1 MKQSHYRSF
10 GFTLIIVMGLF
21 SCNSCSDKLN
31 PYHYGPYLEEGE
43 KLESEHIS
51 ANQPT
56 SRAEYSKFITISL
69 YSGVG
74 IVRINEDKMPEL
86 IKTIDTRMRMSH
98 AKLDR
103 EGLLWIAAPFGINDY
118 LPERQI
124 YVIDPYTERVHKRI
138 DLPEEMERPSFFVFY
153 DDKVYVRGDRD
164 GCSVGIGVIDRN
176 DYSNKLLFEIENAGY
191 EIETGMYRKDNNI
204 FINCSWACTNPDSSK
219 IIKYNPSENLII
231 DSSQFGNHCVFD
243 KEFIYSG
250 SDFLNI
256 PEPRLYKVDYDFVPI
271 SYISLKE
278 HFFHLVQN
286 NEFVFPILLDG
297 RIQSFA
303 KDNLEFVQEIVPP
316 SGYVLKLDS
325 YNTGFVTND
334 ILSIN
339 LNHLYKVSENKF
351 YPNYFGLNDDG
362 GGQNP
367 PQLPEGYTLAD
378 YD

>member
-1 MKQSHYRSF
+1 MKQPHYQYF
-10 GFTLIIVMGLF
+10 GAILVMVMGFF

-43 KLESEHIS
+43 KLESEHIT
-51 ANQPT
+51 ADQPQ
-56 SRAEYSKFITISL
+56 SRDEYSKFITISL
-69 YSGVG
+69 YTGVG

-98 AKLDR
+98 AKLDK

-124 YVIDPYTERVHKRI
+124 YVVDPHTEKVLKRI
-138 DLPEEMERPSFFVFY
+138 DLPEELERPSFFVFY

-176 DYSNKLLFEIENAGY
+176 NYSSKVLLEVENAGY
-191 EIETGMYRKDNNI
+191 EIETGMYRKDDYI
-204 FINCSWACTNPDSSK
+204 FINCSWACTDPDSTK
-219 IIKYNPSENLII
+219 IMKYNPITNQILK
-231 DSSQFGNHCVFD
+231 SSKFGNHLVFD
-243 KEFIYSG
+243 DDYIYTAG
-250 SDFLNI
+250 QFLNI
-256 PEPRLYKVDYDFVPI
+256 EEPRLYKIDYNFAEID
-271 SYISLKE
+271 YIELNNYN
-278 HFFHLVQN
+278 FHLVQN
-286 NEFVFPILLDG
+286 DDFVLPVLIDDK
-297 RIQSFA
+297 IQFFT
-303 KDNLEFVQEIVPP
+303 KDNLEFAQEIVPP
-316 SGYVLKLDS
+316 SNYIPKIDS
-325 YNTGFVTND
+325 YNTGFITND

-339 LNHLYKVSENKF
+339 LNHIYKVSEDKF
-351 YPNYFGLNDDG
+351 YPNYFDLGDDG